1 MEGRLT
7 KEAASVPRGTQIRIS
22 IGNFQYL
29 ATAANAF
36 DHAVKRRVLAIDWII
51 WIIRQ
56 VLPRALDRPALGGG
70 RPVPP
75 AAIACP
81 GSSMEVVRID
91 FAKELTGSHR
101 HDVVTPSPDRSS
113 QTWPILEKS
122 RPNCGRGKVAGEC
135 SADRIALRRKSY
147 RIRGMAARRDWGT
160 SADRHPDD
168 LRHESEKPVGASLPG
183 RVSAI
188 AVGREDESAR
198 LAGGKDRPRRLAEAF
213 LSQ

>member
-36 DHAVKRRVLAIDWII
+36 DHAVKRLVLAIDWII

-122 RPNCGRGKVAGEC
+122 RPNC
-135 SADRIALRRKSY
+135 RR
-147 RIRGMAARRDWGT
+147 GT

>member
-36 DHAVKRRVLAIDWII
+36 DHAVKRLVLAIDWII

-101 HDVVTPSPDRSS
+101 HDVVTAFAGSLVANVAHSRKIPSELRTG
-113 QTWPILEKS
+113 QG
-122 RPNCGRGKVAGEC
+122 CGRMQ
-135 SADRIALRRKSY
+135 
-147 RIRGMAARRDWGT
+147 RG
-160 SADRHPDD
+160 
-168 LRHESEKPVGASLPG
+168 
-183 RVSAI
+183 
-188 AVGREDESAR
+188 
-198 LAGGKDRPRRLAEAF
+198 
-213 LSQ
+213 